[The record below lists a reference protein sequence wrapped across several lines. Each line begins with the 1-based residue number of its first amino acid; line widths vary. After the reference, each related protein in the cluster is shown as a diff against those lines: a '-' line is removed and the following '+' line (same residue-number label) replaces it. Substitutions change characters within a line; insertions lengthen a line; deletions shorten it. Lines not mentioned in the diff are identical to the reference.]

1 MPKRKNLNG
10 IPHNITKSFFGTERY
25 YNVGY
30 MGDWL
35 LNAAKQLHLAEASL
49 DVMQASFSP
58 EQLNIR
64 PLTLNAQE
72 LREIINKE
80 LTANGFDHDFIKQA
94 VIDFQFPDPETHDT
108 SFYCSPY
115 LIDTNGKRYEGGRIM
130 EEGLEPEFDPFEVS
144 NIYPTKSKTS
154 VLSMIKKFLGR
165 YAHLTL
171 GLRTNK

>member
-25 YNVGY
+25 YNGGY

-35 LNAAKQLHLAEASL
+35 LNTAKRLHLAEASL

-72 LREIINKE
+72 LKEIILKE
-80 LTANGFDHDFIKQA
+80 LAANGFHKNFIKQA
-94 VIDFQFPDPETHDT
+94 VIDFQFPDPKLHNTR
-108 SFYCSPY
+108 FYCFPY
-115 LIDTNGKRYEGGRIM
+115 LIDIDGKRYESGRII
-130 EEGLEPEFDPFEVS
+130 EE
-144 NIYPTKSKTS
+144 
-154 VLSMIKKFLGR
+154 
-165 YAHLTL
+165 A
-171 GLRTNK
+171 